1 MKMRKLLWLQ
11 IIALFHLLRRN
22 KVDSI
27 KCLFYRPGIAVL
39 SEKLEEW
46 PMMTIIGSRINWM
59 ELLISLR
66 NKCMR

>member
-11 IIALFHLLRRN
+11 TALFNLLRRN
-22 KVDSI
+22 KVNLI
-27 KCLFYRPGIAVL
+27 KCLFYRLDIAVL
-39 SEKLEEW
+39 SAKLEEW